1 MSAAGD
7 RESAG
12 RTGAVGDRPDAA
24 RQGGWFSRV
33 GNAVLDD
40 ETLTAYQ
47 KSIYAALCR
56 FADRDGRCHPS
67 LATIAAKAGCAR
79 RSVVEGL
86 RVLEERGYV
95 VREPRKAGRCR
106 ISNLYR
112 LYGNEGAP
120 EIDPVNVNATKGT
133 TESKDVITVAD
144 AGEDGTFCAPA
155 TCAGA
160 ASGGGVLSGTGPG
173 AAETSSS
180 GAVRSG
186 VSCGAAG
193 GAEAAAKTGTPRFA
207 AFSSPPPP
215 LRCPGSGGVR
225 VLPRV
230 VRDAP
235 SPGQD
240 APDVVRQVPHSGR
253 EAPRPGQ
260 VPPSG
265 SAPPASRTRLSEP
278 DPETRRGNQRE
289 RPRPGRGEE
298 AFASWVAGVVDR
310 TLGAGGTRK

>member
-1 MSAAGD
+1 VSAAGD

-12 RTGAVGDRPDAA
+12 LAGEVGDRPDAA

-56 FADRDGRCHPS
+56 FADRNGRCHPS

-95 VREPRKAGRCR
+95 VREPRRAGRCR
-106 ISNLYR
+106 ISNLYWV
-112 LYGNEGAP
+112 YGDKTA
-120 EIDPVNVNATKGT
+120 
-133 TESKDVITVAD
+133 TESEAVIARRKISESQDAAETPN
-144 AGEDGTFCAPA
+144 AGEDGAFSLPETLAW
-155 TCAGA
+155 TA
-160 ASGGGVLSGTGPG
+160 AGGVVPLGAEPK
-173 AAETSSS
+173 AAETSP
-180 GAVRSG
+180 GAVRPG

-193 GAEAAAKTGTPRFA
+193 SAEATAKTERPRFA
-207 AFSSPPPP
+207 AFSSPLSP
-215 LRCPGSGGVR
+215 LRCPRGGGAR
-225 VLPRV
+225 ELPRV

-240 APDVVRQVPHSGR
+240 PPDVVREMPHSGR
-253 EAPRPGQ
+253 EMPHPGQ

-265 SAPPASRTRLSEP
+265 GAPPAPRTRLRKP

-298 AFASWVAGVVDR
+298 AFASWVAGVMER

>member
-1 MSAAGD
+1 VSAAGD

-12 RTGAVGDRPDAA
+12 RAGEVGDRPDAA

-40 ETLTAYQ
+40 ETLTAHQ

-112 LYGNEGAP
+112 VYGNENENEYGN
-120 EIDPVNVNATKGT
+120 ENKSRN
-133 TESKDVITVAD
+133 
-144 AGEDGTFCAPA
+144 
-155 TCAGA
+155 
-160 ASGGGVLSGTGPG
+160 
-173 AAETSSS
+173 
-180 GAVRSG
+180 
-186 VSCGAAG
+186 
-193 GAEAAAKTGTPRFA
+193 
-207 AFSSPPPP
+207 
-215 LRCPGSGGVR
+215 
-225 VLPRV
+225 
-230 VRDAP
+230 
-235 SPGQD
+235 D

-253 EAPRPGQ
+253 EVPHPVQ
-260 VPPSG
+260 VLPSG

-298 AFASWVAGVVDR
+298 TFASWVAGVVDR
-310 TLGAGGTRK
+310 TLGAGVTRK

>member
-1 MSAAGD
+1 VSAAGD

-12 RTGAVGDRPDAA
+12 LAGEVGDRPDAA

-40 ETLTAYQ
+40 ETLTAHQ

-56 FADRDGRCHPS
+56 FADRNGRCHPS

-95 VREPRKAGRCR
+95 VREPRRAGRCR
-106 ISNLYR
+106 ISNLYWV
-112 LYGNEGAP
+112 YGDKTA
-120 EIDPVNVNATKGT
+120 
-133 TESKDVITVAD
+133 TESEAVIARRKISESQDAAETPN
-144 AGEDGTFCAPA
+144 AGEDGAFSLPETLAW
-155 TCAGA
+155 TA
-160 ASGGGVLSGTGPG
+160 AGGGFPLGAEPK

-253 EAPRPGQ
+253 EAPRPVQ

>member
-12 RTGAVGDRPDAA
+12 RAGEVGDRPDAA

-40 ETLTAYQ
+40 ETLTAHQ

-56 FADRDGRCHPS
+56 FADRNGRCHPS

-112 LYGNEGAP
+112 VYGNEN
-120 EIDPVNVNATKGT
+120 EN
-133 TESKDVITVAD
+133 
-144 AGEDGTFCAPA
+144 
-155 TCAGA
+155 
-160 ASGGGVLSGTGPG
+160 
-173 AAETSSS
+173 
-180 GAVRSG
+180 
-186 VSCGAAG
+186 
-193 GAEAAAKTGTPRFA
+193 
-207 AFSSPPPP
+207 
-215 LRCPGSGGVR
+215 GSR
-225 VLPRV
+225 N
-230 VRDAP
+230 
-235 SPGQD
+235 D
-240 APDVVRQVPHSGR
+240 APDIVQQVPHSGR
-253 EAPRPGQ
+253 EVPHPVQ
-260 VPPSG
+260 VLPSG

-298 AFASWVAGVVDR
+298 TFASWVAGVVDR
-310 TLGAGGTRK
+310 TLGAGVTRK

>member
-12 RTGAVGDRPDAA
+12 RVGEVGDRPDAA

-40 ETLTAYQ
+40 ETLTAHQ

-56 FADRDGRCHPS
+56 FADRDGRCYPS

-95 VREPRKAGRCR
+95 VREPRRAGRCR
-106 ISNLYR
+106 ISNLYWV
-112 LYGNEGAP
+112 YGDKTA
-120 EIDPVNVNATKGT
+120 
-133 TESKDVITVAD
+133 TESEAVIARRKISESQDAAETPN
-144 AGEDGTFCAPA
+144 AGEDGAFSLPETLAW
-155 TCAGA
+155 TA
-160 ASGGGVLSGTGPG
+160 AGGVVPLGAEPK
-173 AAETSSS
+173 AAETSP
-180 GAVRSG
+180 GAVRPG

-193 GAEAAAKTGTPRFA
+193 SAEATAKTERPRFA
-207 AFSSPPPP
+207 AFSSPLSPLSP
-215 LRCPGSGGVR
+215 LRCPRGGGAR
-225 VLPRV
+225 ELPRV

-240 APDVVRQVPHSGR
+240 PPDVVRQVPHSGR
-253 EAPRPGQ
+253 EMPHPGQ
-260 VPPSG
+260 DVPLG
-265 SAPPASRTRLSEP
+265 GAPAASRTRLRKP
-278 DPETRRGNQRE
+278 DPETRRGDQRE
-289 RPRPGRGEE
+289 PPRPGGEE
-298 AFASWVAGVVDR
+298 AFAAWVAGVVDR
-310 TLGAGGTRK
+310 ILGAGGTRK

>member
-7 RESAG
+7 RESAVLAG
-12 RTGAVGDRPDAA
+12 EVGDRPDAA

-40 ETLTAYQ
+40 ETLTAHQ

-56 FADRDGRCHPS
+56 FADRNGRCHPS

-112 LYGNEGAP
+112 VYGNKNE
-120 EIDPVNVNATKGT
+120 N
-133 TESKDVITVAD
+133 
-144 AGEDGTFCAPA
+144 
-155 TCAGA
+155 
-160 ASGGGVLSGTGPG
+160 
-173 AAETSSS
+173 
-180 GAVRSG
+180 
-186 VSCGAAG
+186 
-193 GAEAAAKTGTPRFA
+193 
-207 AFSSPPPP
+207 
-215 LRCPGSGGVR
+215 GSR
-225 VLPRV
+225 N
-230 VRDAP
+230 
-235 SPGQD
+235 D
-240 APDVVRQVPHSGR
+240 APDIVQQVPHSGR
-253 EAPRPGQ
+253 EVPHPVQ
-260 VPPSG
+260 VSPSG
-265 SAPPASRTRLSEP
+265 GAPAASRTRLSEP
-278 DPETRRGNQRE
+278 DPETRRGDQRA

-298 AFASWVAGVVDR
+298 TFASWVAGVVDR